1 MRKVCL
7 LMLIIMT
14 LLLTS
19 CSSGDSNMVRD
30 LFKKNERET
39 ANERFEALIGAIQ
52 NQDRVALKAFF
63 SEKSLKE
70 SQNIEETITALFDYF
85 RGDML
90 SYNDWGSLGSI
101 GGMNEDGT
109 GRYWKCLYATYD
121 VETTQDKYRFAMEY
135 MLLDT
140 ADADNVGI
148 RSLYII
154 RLADDTD
161 PQFAYRGDE
170 KYTPGININKT
181 SRIPH
186 WNVFLQNSVKRP
198 GCCPESLFLPSD
210 SLPRLTV
217 TSGQQAA
224 PTPMTRT
231 TG

>member
-109 GRYWKCLYATYD
+109 GRYWKCLYNGYLQAPNIPED
-121 VETTQDKYRFAMEY
+121 SHFPSPY
-135 MLLDT
+135 MLSMIQF
-140 ADADNVGI
+140 V
-148 RSLYII
+148 SLS
-154 RLADDTD
+154 L
-161 PQFAYRGDE
+161 
-170 KYTPGININKT
+170 T
-181 SRIPH
+181 SPLR
-186 WNVFLQNSVKRP
+186 
-198 GCCPESLFLPSD
+198 
-210 SLPRLTV
+210 
-217 TSGQQAA
+217 
-224 PTPMTRT
+224 
-231 TG
+231 

>member
-1 MRKVCL
+1 MIGNISTIGFIVVMIASVGCMITGLWMLFSRKYKHDPRNPIGANIAML
-7 LMLIIMT
+7 LMPLGIG
-14 LLLTS
+14 LL
-19 CSSGDSNMVRD
+19 
-30 LFKKNERET
+30 
-39 ANERFEALIGAIQ
+39 
-52 NQDRVALKAFF
+52 AF
-63 SEKSLKE
+63 
-70 SQNIEETITALFDYF
+70 
-85 RGDML
+85 
-90 SYNDWGSLGSI
+90 NDWGGPGSI

-170 KYTPGININKT
+170 KYTPGININKK

-186 WNVFLQNSVKRP
+186 
-198 GCCPESLFLPSD
+198 
-210 SLPRLTV
+210 
-217 TSGQQAA
+217 
-224 PTPMTRT
+224 
-231 TG
+231 

>member
-90 SYNDWGSLGSI
+90 SYNDWGGLGSI

-181 SRIPH
+181 SKIPH
-186 WNVFLQNSVKRP
+186 
-198 GCCPESLFLPSD
+198 
-210 SLPRLTV
+210 
-217 TSGQQAA
+217 
-224 PTPMTRT
+224 
-231 TG
+231 

>member
-90 SYNDWGSLGSI
+90 SYNDCGSLGSI

-109 GRYWKCLYATYD
+109 
-121 VETTQDKYRFAMEY
+121 
-135 MLLDT
+135 ML
-140 ADADNVGI
+140 
-148 RSLYII
+148 
-154 RLADDTD
+154 
-161 PQFAYRGDE
+161 
-170 KYTPGININKT
+170 
-181 SRIPH
+181 
-186 WNVFLQNSVKRP
+186 KRP
-198 GCCPESLFLPSD
+198 RISTALPWNICCWIPQMQIMWVYGLCTLSD
-210 SLPRLTV
+210 
-217 TSGQQAA
+217 
-224 PTPMTRT
+224 
-231 TG
+231 

>member
-109 GRYWKCLYATYD
+109 GRYWRCCMRLT
-121 VETTQDKYRFAMEY
+121 
-135 MLLDT
+135 ML
-140 ADADNVGI
+140 
-148 RSLYII
+148 
-154 RLADDTD
+154 
-161 PQFAYRGDE
+161 
-170 KYTPGININKT
+170 
-181 SRIPH
+181 
-186 WNVFLQNSVKRP
+186 KRP
-198 GCCPESLFLPSD
+198 RISTALPWNICCWIPQMQIMWVYGLCTLSD
-210 SLPRLTV
+210 
-217 TSGQQAA
+217 
-224 PTPMTRT
+224 
-231 TG
+231 

>member
-1 MRKVCL
+1 
-7 LMLIIMT
+7 MT

-109 GRYWKCLYATYD
+109 GRYWKCLYGLFCSGALIFLAIGFFSGLGGFRQYFSSLAARRWR
-121 VETTQDKYRFAMEY
+121 EKRKRARQARFAKE
-135 MLLDT
+135 
-140 ADADNVGI
+140 G
-148 RSLYII
+148 
-154 RLADDTD
+154 
-161 PQFAYRGDE
+161 
-170 KYTPGININKT
+170 K
-181 SRIPH
+181 
-186 WNVFLQNSVKRP
+186 
-198 GCCPESLFLPSD
+198 
-210 SLPRLTV
+210 
-217 TSGQQAA
+217 
-224 PTPMTRT
+224 
-231 TG
+231 

>member
-170 KYTPGININKT
+170 KYTPGIATVYKGNIIKNLIMDCQSYTKY
-181 SRIPH
+181 
-186 WNVFLQNSVKRP
+186 RP
-198 GCCPESLFLPSD
+198 NE
-210 SLPRLTV
+210 
-217 TSGQQAA
+217 
-224 PTPMTRT
+224 T
-231 TG
+231 TGGIFVSWRRKEELPTGA